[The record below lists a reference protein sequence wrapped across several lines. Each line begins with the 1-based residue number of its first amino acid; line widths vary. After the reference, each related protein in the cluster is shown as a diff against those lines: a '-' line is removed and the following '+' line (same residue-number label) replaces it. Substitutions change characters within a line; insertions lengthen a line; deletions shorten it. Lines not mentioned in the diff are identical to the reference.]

1 MRNIF
6 FAVAVLCI
14 FATPDVRAQRRP
26 PRISP
31 PFRIHLPEAVDT
43 KGLEITYYLIGPF
56 GGYGGFVRTKAG
68 VHEYVIETSYDGK
81 PARSL
86 KAAVYCPG
94 YQVETLDYPSLA
106 GPWERDAELRPKP
119 LATVPFSGKVVLPAR
134 LRAAEVRVEV
144 AVAASWE
151 CEFFGL
157 MDCLYAPYKVTSA
170 EVAEG
175 GGFSVALPDF
185 AHDPVVSSYKRPGEF
200 IFTVSERKSGKRLFW
215 LRPEGGSG
223 MNGSIPIS
231 ARYQDGRVFLPLAEK

>member
-6 FAVAVLCI
+6 FVVAVLCI
-14 FATPDVRAQRRP
+14 LTTSHVRAQPPP
-26 PRISP
+26 PRSSL

-43 KGLEITYYLIGPF
+43 KDLEITYYLLGPF
-56 GGYGGFVRTKAG
+56 GGYGSFVRTKAG
-68 VHEYVIETSYDGK
+68 VHEYEIDTSYERK

-86 KAAVYCPG
+86 KAVIYCPG
-94 YQVETLDYPSLA
+94 YRMETLNYPSLA
-106 GPWERDAELRPKP
+106 DLREQSAEIRLKP
-119 LATVPFSGKVVLPAR
+119 LAAIPFSGKVLLPVR

-144 AVAASWE
+144 SLAASWE

-175 GGFSVALPDF
+175 GRFSVMLPDL
-185 AHDPVVSSYKRPGEF
+185 AHDPVFGSYKRPGEF
-200 IFTVSERKSGKRLFW
+200 IFTVSEHKSGKRLFW

-223 MNGSIPIS
+223 VNGRIPVA
-231 ARYQDGRVFLPLAEK
+231 ARYQDGQVFLPVAEK